1 MACGDVNRIRR
12 YLDGEKVCM
21 WTELEDLALE
31 KAENEPEFQVLLAEK
46 GIGEINLRRAFL
58 KSVPVTS
65 L

>member
-1 MACGDVNRIRR
+1 
-12 YLDGEKVCM
+12 M

-58 KSVPVTS
+58 KSVPITS